1 MKKTSTE
8 ASNNTSTE
16 VAKNEEQ
23 GEKEKRQGFQ
33 MESKTYLQVDD
44 DDVPFFAR
52 RYGDDHKS
60 QNRMSRYA
68 QKEEENKKAVVCIDN
83 GEDKNERSSE
93 GLQQNNNQNKRENER
108 DAGLPPSVLT
118 DAVPDSTVPM
128 QSSHDPRRQ
137 MAILPAS
144 QLPST
149 ALKTCPSDG
158 RDIRVSVYR
167 TARKRSQSCGHPFG
181 GFF

>member
-1 MKKTSTE
+1 MR
-8 ASNNTSTE
+8 N
-16 VAKNEEQ
+16 
-23 GEKEKRQGFQ
+23 KEKKKNDKGFKNIFRKQ
-33 MESKTYLQVDD
+33 TYLQGDD

-68 QKEEENKKAVVCIDN
+68 QKKDEKKKAVVCIEN

-108 DAGLPPSVLT
+108 DAGLPPSLLS
-118 DAVPDSTVPM
+118 DALPDSTVPM

-137 MAILPAS
+137 MAIVPAS
-144 QLPST
+144 
-149 ALKTCPSDG
+149 
-158 RDIRVSVYR
+158 
-167 TARKRSQSCGHPFG
+167 
-181 GFF
+181 

>member
-1 MKKTSTE
+1 
-8 ASNNTSTE
+8 
-16 VAKNEEQ
+16 
-23 GEKEKRQGFQ
+23 
-33 MESKTYLQVDD
+33 
-44 DDVPFFAR
+44 
-52 RYGDDHKS
+52 
-60 QNRMSRYA
+60 MSRYA
-68 QKEEENKKAVVCIDN
+68 QKKEENKKAVVCIDN

-93 GLQQNNNQNKRENER
+93 GLQQNNNQNKRENDR

-118 DAVPDSTVPM
+118 AAVPDSTVPM

-167 TARKRSQSCGHPFG
+167 TARKRSQSCGYPFG
-181 GFF
+181 GFFELKFSKSNFVSN

>member
-1 MKKTSTE
+1 MRNKHK
-8 ASNNTSTE
+8 
-16 VAKNEEQ
+16 
-23 GEKEKRQGFQ
+23 KEKRPRV
-33 MESKTYLQVDD
+33 SKTSFESRHTFRGGD
-44 DDVPFFAR
+44 DDVPFFAS

-68 QKEEENKKAVVCIDN
+68 KKKNENKKAVVCIDN

-93 GLQQNNNQNKRENER
+93 GLQQDNNQNKRENER
-108 DAGLPPSVLT
+108 DAGLPPSLLT

-158 RDIRVSVYR
+158 RDIPASVNR
-167 TARKRSQSCGHPFG
+167 TARKRSQSCGYPFG